1 VIKPLVEDA
10 DLVIYQGN
18 CLNVLCGMA
27 TDSADACVT
36 SPPYLDA
43 RPEYPS
49 PSPTEFTLIFT
60 ELRRVVSGPLLL
72 NVGRLWRDR
81 KELLWWTE
89 LLECA
94 ESAGWPMRDT
104 LIWIKK
110 NANPIRGEILADSHE
125 MVFMFGDGF
134 NTDDVRTAYTEET
147 IARMGRKWIN
157 SGGVKGD
164 ETNRDHLGRTPNPL
178 GARPRSYFG
187 TVTGKEKGNPHPA
200 PMALDLAVHLVKLAA
215 PAGGTVIDPF
225 GGSGNTAAAA
235 RAQGRKSILIELSP
249 EYAALAASRL
259 AQQSLL
265 A

>member
-1 VIKPLVEDA
+1 VIEPLVKDV
-10 DLVIYQGN
+10 DLLIYQGD
-18 CLNVLCGMA
+18 CLDVLREMDEG
-27 TDSADACVT
+27 SADACVT

-49 PSPTEFTLIFT
+49 PTSHQFEMIFK

-89 LLECA
+89 LLDCA

-104 LIWIKK
+104 LIWIKV
-110 NANPIRGEILADSHE
+110 NSNPIKGEVLADSHE

-134 NTDDVRTAYTEET
+134 NVDDVRTSYTEET
-147 IARMGRKWIN
+147 VARMGRRWLN
-157 SGGVKGD
+157 SSGVKGGPQD
-164 ETNRDHLGRTPNPL
+164 QRGRDVNPL
-178 GARPRSYFG
+178 GARPRSYLA

-200 PMALDLAVHLVKLAA
+200 PMALDLAVHLVKLGS
-215 PAGGTVIDPF
+215 PAGGTVLDPF

-235 RAQGRKSILIELSP
+235 RSQGRKSILIELSP
-249 EYAALAASRL
+249 EYAALAATRL

>member
-1 VIKPLVEDA
+1 MIKPLVEDA
-10 DLVIYQGN
+10 DLVIYQGD

-81 KELLWWTE
+81 KELLWWVD
-89 LLECA
+89 LIKCA
-94 ESAGWPMRDT
+94 ETGGWPLRDT
-104 LIWIKK
+104 LIQVKV
-110 NANPIRGEILADSHE
+110 NSNPIKGEVLADSHE

-134 NTDDVRTAYTEET
+134 NVDDVRTPYTEET
-147 IARMGRKWIN
+147 IARMGRKWLN
-157 SGGVKGD
+157 SSGVKGGP
-164 ETNRDHLGRTPNPL
+164 RDQRGRDANPL
-178 GARPRSYFG
+178 GARPRSYIT

-200 PMALDLAVHLVKLAA
+200 PMSLDLANHLVTLAVR
-215 PAGGTVIDPF
+215 AGGTIIDPF
-225 GGSGNTAAAA
+225 GGGGNTAIAA
-235 RAQGRKSILIELSP
+235 RSQGRKSILIELSQSYC
-249 EYAALAASRL
+249 ELAARRL
-259 AQQSLL
+259 SQQSLL
-265 A
+265 S